1 MKRSLLEKKLINTFN
16 YVELST
22 SNYSTF
28 SNEYASLIQSIGAEL
43 DSFFKL
49 YCSFNF
55 NDRKTISHY
64 ANVILQ
70 NEPAIIDIELNV
82 LSKQLSIKPFESWSI
97 SLPAKS
103 LSWWQSYDN
112 IKHSRTENFIDSS
125 LKNAL
130 YILGALYILESKY
143 LVKIVDVSCEPD
155 IPDEES
161 HQSSKLHAK
170 HFYVSRLNCV
180 PKTYPF
186 AHKKIPTKPIN
197 TRLCRDL
204 PFYSNSIVPGGL
216 LVRSYITRLTPFT
229 SLIILVIT
237 LCNTS
242 NGISAQS
249 AVMKSLVHTA
259 RSATA

>member
-1 MKRSLLEKKLINTFN
+1 MGLLFNARKKLINTFN

-28 SNEYASLIQSIGAEL
+28 SNEYASLIQRAEL

-55 NDRKTISHY
+55 NDRKAISHY

-97 SLPAKS
+97 SQPAKS

-112 IKHSRTENFIDSS
+112 IKHSRTENFTDSS
-125 LKNAL
+125 LKNTL

-161 HQSSKLHAK
+161 HLFRFK
-170 HFYVSRLNCV
+170 N
-180 PKTYPF
+180 
-186 AHKKIPTKPIN
+186 PIN
-197 TRLCRDL
+197 QVNSMRDI
-204 PFYSNSIVPGGL
+204 FMFPG
-216 LVRSYITRLTPFT
+216 
-229 SLIILVIT
+229 
-237 LCNTS
+237 
-242 NGISAQS
+242 
-249 AVMKSLVHTA
+249 
-259 RSATA
+259 

>member
-1 MKRSLLEKKLINTFN
+1 MPKNSCIMQIWTESGKSALPICNYSQILYQFLTFTQNLKRSLLEKKLINTFN

-197 TRLCRDL
+197 TGFVGIYLFIQTRQ
-204 PFYSNSIVPGGL
+204 L
-216 LVRSYITRLTPFT
+216 LINFV
-229 SLIILVIT
+229 
-237 LCNTS
+237 
-242 NGISAQS
+242 
-249 AVMKSLVHTA
+249 
-259 RSATA
+259 

>member
-1 MKRSLLEKKLINTFN
+1 MGLLFNARKKLINTFN

-49 YCSFNF
+49 YCYFNF
-55 NDRKTISHY
+55 NDRNY

-97 SLPAKS
+97 SQPAKS
-103 LSWWQSYDN
+103 LSWWQSYNN
-112 IKHSRTENFIDSS
+112 IKHSRTENFTDSS
-125 LKNAL
+125 LKNTL

-143 LVKIVDVSCEPD
+143 LVKIVDASCEPD

-161 HQSSKLHAK
+161 HLFRFK
-170 HFYVSRLNCV
+170 N
-180 PKTYPF
+180 
-186 AHKKIPTKPIN
+186 PIN
-197 TRLCRDL
+197 Q
-204 PFYSNSIVPGGL
+204 V
-216 LVRSYITRLTPFT
+216 
-229 SLIILVIT
+229 
-237 LCNTS
+237 
-242 NGISAQS
+242 
-249 AVMKSLVHTA
+249 KSEPVKKFL
-259 RSATA
+259 

>member
-1 MKRSLLEKKLINTFN
+1 MNRQEFLNDYWGYYLMLEKKLINTFN

-43 DSFFKL
+43 DSFKL

-112 IKHSRTENFIDSS
+112 IKHSRTENFTDSS
-125 LKNAL
+125 LKNTRKRSIAFTFQL
-130 YILGALYILESKY
+130 LLLIQKY
-143 LVKIVDVSCEPD
+143 LAQ
-155 IPDEES
+155 
-161 HQSSKLHAK
+161 HKLIK
-170 HFYVSRLNCV
+170 
-180 PKTYPF
+180 
-186 AHKKIPTKPIN
+186 
-197 TRLCRDL
+197 
-204 PFYSNSIVPGGL
+204 
-216 LVRSYITRLTPFT
+216 
-229 SLIILVIT
+229 
-237 LCNTS
+237 
-242 NGISAQS
+242 
-249 AVMKSLVHTA
+249 AV
-259 RSATA
+259 